1 MDHHCSM
8 DTDTCSICQQAQQE
22 LEDLLSIMNKSN
34 FCFSFK
40 PITSFQLL
48 ATVLEEDVVSSG
60 VKLGSVVSET
70 ATVGATDESETD

>member
-1 MDHHCSM
+1 MDHHCSI

-22 LEDLLSIMNKSN
+22 LQDLLSKPN
-34 FCFSFK
+34 FCFPFK